1 MKYKLPRRT
10 KYEIWVEI
18 LEVCLNHSRHQSW
31 ILRELRLKTE
41 SVKSALQFLLDR
53 NLLNQINHDNDWTE
67 YRTSLKGKEALVHF
81 YALISNFFNG

>member
-1 MKYKLPRRT
+1 VKRKLPRRT

-41 SVKSALQFLLDR
+41 SVKSALQFLLNR
-53 NLLNQINHDNDWTE
+53 NLLNQINPDNDWTE
-67 YRTSLKGKEALVHF
+67 YRTSLKGKEALAHF
-81 YALISNFFNG
+81 YALISNFFKD